1 MRERVSCVHSL
12 PSDIGMSVTCH
23 PISYL
28 PVGRLVM
35 KGIRAFI
42 VLLFLI
48 EYVIVKKNTLTVIGV
63 IGIGVIDSVGLPCKM

>member
-1 MRERVSCVHSL
+1 
-12 PSDIGMSVTCH
+12 
-23 PISYL
+23 
-28 PVGRLVM
+28 M